1 MSGTIVST
9 RDTSVK
15 KLKFCPHSAYLETE
29 RHEQNM
35 SGGSRQG
42 VREGMGN
49 ASDRQVLLIGEKEE
63 KHSNF

>member
-1 MSGTIVST
+1 MSGTILST

-15 KLKFCPHSAYLETE
+15 ELKFCLHSTYLETE
-29 RHEQNM
+29 RHKSNM

-49 ASDRQVLLIGEKEE
+49 ASDRQVLLMGEKEE